1 MGHLLLIHR
10 DTKLSIQQWIN
21 WIDGLNMDI
30 FYLFVLLLSR
40 IQVVAGQMKLS
51 PETLT
56 VLRGEEARFTCS
68 TSNTRWTVM
77 VWLLNGTVALT
88 ITNNTGVL
96 PSINPNVTAETSP
109 VSNGN
114 SWVFVLKSTERHDQ
128 GPVTCDIQGIDRK
141 TASLFVQEKGSV
153 KVVGDDKLS
162 FKGQSVLFEC
172 QAAGWYP
179 PPTLQWQVND
189 KKVNQGEYNISSEE
203 SGKSLF
209 TVTSN
214 LSVTA
219 VKSSH
224 VACLASVSA
233 LPTPLKSSV
242 RLIVVAE
249 VLQEEDDYTVPLAVM
264 ASLFALLLLLLL
276 CICTVLWHRRR
287 RQAKPSPQEAIR
299 SDQSLSGRRS
309 VAEETGGKVNL
320 GYSSEGPTDAV
331 NNELIMET
339 RRQEDFVSF
348 HKVPDVVSSSSLSL
362 HNMGPPQ
369 VCLSEENSKNVRR
382 ITTV

>member
-320 GYSSEGPTDAV
+320 GYSSEGPT
-331 NNELIMET
+331 
-339 RRQEDFVSF
+339 
-348 HKVPDVVSSSSLSL
+348 
-362 HNMGPPQ
+362 GP
-369 VCLSEENSKNVRR
+369 
-382 ITTV
+382 